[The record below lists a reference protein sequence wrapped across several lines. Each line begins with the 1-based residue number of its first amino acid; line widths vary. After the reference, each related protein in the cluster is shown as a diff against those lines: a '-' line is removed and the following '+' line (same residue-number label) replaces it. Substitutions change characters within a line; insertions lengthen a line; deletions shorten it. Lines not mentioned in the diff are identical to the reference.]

1 MKYPLMDPKFSL
13 SRVKL
18 SETFNNIPGWLTYKF
33 QNISPIIKKSFI
45 YVKCKAN
52 ANNTSIFLNTLDQ
65 RYLKL
70 TPDKKV
76 TAKLNQIMVTREVTL
91 SQVT

>member
-1 MKYPLMDPKFSL
+1 MKYPLVDPKFSL
-13 SRVKL
+13 SRMKL
-18 SETFNNIPGWLTYKF
+18 PETFNNIPGWLTFKF
-33 QNISPIIKKSFI
+33 QNICPIIKKSFI

-65 RYLKL
+65 RSLKL
-70 TPDKKV
+70 TQVKKV
-76 TAKLNQIMVTREVTL
+76 SGKLNQIMVTREVTL